1 MSMSKYVFVADI
13 CKHEDYPCCGC
24 CKDGY
29 PMKRER
35 ANELV
40 DDGLIKILGEY
51 NPVTDEVKWY
61 DDEESDEISE
71 DVKQFVEYLKTN
83 PLIETKREQHAF
95 EDKYFDLVGGLDYD
109 ETVKTIEDVERE
121 IKNQSLKMDEYISY
135 IWEIFHDTDWT
146 PESEFW

>member
-1 MSMSKYVFVADI
+1 
-13 CKHEDYPCCGC
+13 
-24 CKDGY
+24 
-29 PMKRER
+29 MKRER

-51 NPVTDEVKWY
+51 NPVTDTVKWY

-83 PLIETKREQHAF
+83 PPIETKREQHAF
-95 EDKYFDLVGGLDYD
+95 EDKYFDLVVGMDYD
-109 ETVKTIEDVERE
+109 ETAKTIEDVERE
-121 IKNQSLKMDEYISY
+121 IKNQSLEMDGYISY
-135 IWEIFHDTDWT
+135 LWDIFHDTDWT